1 MKSVRL
7 NFLWSSSHCCLH
19 SHMYMC
25 SLKMDF
31 CNLRKEITHQWIDQ
45 NCVFCLLFW
54 NYLNFYQIVYLKKK
68 LVQYFRCPVYKFI
81 TCVVY
86 MYLITSWI
94 IFIALCMGISIK
106 HLVWIFD
113 VYIMLKYSHFTD
125 TCVSGQI
132 SVYVIKVLATYK
144 WLILHL

>member
-1 MKSVRL
+1 M
-7 NFLWSSSHCCLH
+7 
-19 SHMYMC
+19 
-25 SLKMDF
+25 
-31 CNLRKEITHQWIDQ
+31 
-45 NCVFCLLFW
+45 
-54 NYLNFYQIVYLKKK
+54 
-68 LVQYFRCPVYKFI
+68 
-81 TCVVY
+81 
-86 MYLITSWI
+86 
-94 IFIALCMGISIK
+94 CMGILIK